1 LSLQHL
7 YLPLQGRALFAQPG
21 NVGFRRGDQRP
32 RCAGLGQQLARSLQ
46 VRSVARHFLGELVP
60 LAQLTR
66 TQYRRTGLLFDAAD
80 PFARDGRLAAECR
93 ALPRPPLL
101 HQQRLAG
108 TAHPASS
115 SAGWL
120 AKGPRNSRFIGDNG
134 RGGLPLL
141 LQPPVALFKVVACTL
156 RGLVDLGSAL
166 RLSQHFGG
174 SESGGTC
181 QAA

>member
-1 LSLQHL
+1 VSW
-7 YLPLQGRALFAQPG
+7 
-21 NVGFRRGDQRP
+21 
-32 RCAGLGQQLARSLQ
+32 CRSRNSR
-46 VRSVARHFLGELVP
+46 VRS
-60 LAQLTR
+60 T
-66 TQYRRTGLLFDAAD
+66 AA
-80 PFARDGRLAAECR
+80 PACCSTPRIRSRATAAFAAECR

-174 SESGGTC
+174 SESGGTLPSSIT
-181 QAA
+181 AAIRRTHMTALGER